1 MEERDIPPHK
11 IRSRKLFISALII
24 FSLCLANSTHYFN
37 PGFTA
42 RSGFAA
48 LKYKAQSVFNNVAA
62 SDDVCSDLFDSD
74 MTDDEKG
81 YLFTEIILSPWPV
94 RDEIYEPVSD
104 HPQIWRTYLPKV
116 IASTPWI
123 FDKWKLVEHFRGI

>member
-1 MEERDIPPHK
+1 MSKADLPPHK
-11 IRSRKLFISALII
+11 IRARMLF
-24 FSLCLANSTHYFN
+24 LCFLVVVAACIANSVHFYN
-37 PGFTA
+37 PGFTP
-42 RSGFAA
+42 RSAWAA
-48 LKYKAQSVFNNVAA
+48 LKYRAESILNNVTA
-62 SDDVCSDLFDSD
+62 SDDASTSLFGGD

-104 HPQIWRTYLPKV
+104 HPQIWRTYLPKA